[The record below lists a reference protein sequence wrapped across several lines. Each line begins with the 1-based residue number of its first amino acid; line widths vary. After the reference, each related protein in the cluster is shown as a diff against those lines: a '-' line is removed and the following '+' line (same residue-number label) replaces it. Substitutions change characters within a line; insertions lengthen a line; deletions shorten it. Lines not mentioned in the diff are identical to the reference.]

1 MTWGGVGLGDI
12 NLLCYNLL
20 KAMPKRLNL
29 SKEIE
34 KQLSPE
40 LVNFMWM
47 AGEIAH
53 TRGEKLYLVGGV
65 VRDLMLGQA
74 NLDLDLV
81 VEGNAIELA
90 HQLKKNVKG
99 KLTTHA
105 RFNTAKLQWDNW
117 SVDLTTA
124 RTESYEKPGALPKV
138 TPGSLDEDLG
148 RRDFTINAMALGLN
162 PGIYGQPIDPHGGRD
177 DLKNKLV
184 RVLHEKSFIDDA
196 TRIWRGLRYEQRFDF
211 HLEKKT
217 LSLLKRDIDM
227 LKTINADRTR
237 YEVECILKE
246 RYPEKVFMRAAELE
260 VLPTLHPSLRGDGWL
275 KEKFEQAR
283 QLSAPAS
290 PEPGLYLTLLAYPL
304 TKEETDRFISRLR
317 LPKVLAQILIDTASL
332 KSKMRLLATPGLSP
346 SGIFR
351 LLESYSSPAMVANS
365 IATESPTA
373 SQNIHHY
380 LTRLKYIEIALTGD
394 DLIKMGVTTGP
405 EIREIMERLQKARLD
420 GEIASKDDE
429 VELVKSWL
437 TTDK

>member
-1 MTWGGVGLGDI
+1 
-12 NLLCYNLL
+12 
-20 KAMPKRLNL
+20 MPKRLNL
-29 SKEIE
+29 AKEIE
-34 KQLSPE
+34 KQIPPE

-90 HQLKKNVKG
+90 QLLKKSVKG
-99 KLTTHA
+99 KITTHS
-105 RFNTAKLQWDNW
+105 RFNTAKLQWNNW

-124 RTESYEKPGALPKV
+124 RTETYEKPGALPTI
-138 TPGSLDEDLG
+138 TPGSIDEDLG

-177 DLKNKLV
+177 DLKNKLI

-196 TRIWRGLRYEQRFDF
+196 TRIWRALRYEQRLDF

-217 LSLLKRDIDM
+217 LSLLKHDLEM
-227 LKTINADRTR
+227 LKTISADRTR
-237 YEVECILKE
+237 YEVECILRE
-246 RYPEKVFMRAAELE
+246 PYPEKVFMRAAELG
-260 VLPTLHPSLRGDGWL
+260 VLAHLHPDLRGDGWL

-283 QLSAPAS
+283 KLSDPAP
-290 PEPGLYLTLLAYPL
+290 PEAGLYLALLAYPL
-304 TKEETDRFISRLR
+304 AKDETEHFISRLK
-317 LPKVLAQILIDTASL
+317 LPKALAQILNDSAAL
-332 KSKMRLLATPGLSP
+332 KTKIRLLATPGLSP

-351 LLESYSSPAMVANS
+351 LLEAYSSPAMVANS

-373 SQNIHHY
+373 SQNIHLY

-405 EIREIMERLQKARLD
+405 EIREIMEKLQKARLD
-420 GEIASKDDE
+420 GEIATREDE
-429 VELVKSWL
+429 VELVKGWL
-437 TTDK
+437 ANK

>member
-1 MTWGGVGLGDI
+1 
-12 NLLCYNLL
+12 
-20 KAMPKRLNL
+20 MPKRLNL
-29 SKEIE
+29 AKEIE
-34 KQLSPE
+34 KQLPAE

-90 HQLKKNVKG
+90 QRLKKNVQG
-99 KLTTHA
+99 KLTTHS
-105 RFNTAKLQWDNW
+105 RFNTAKLLWDNW

-124 RTESYEKPGALPKV
+124 RTESYEKPGALPTI
-138 TPGSLDEDLG
+138 TPGSLDQDLG

-162 PGIYGQPIDPHGGRD
+162 PGFYGQPIDPHGGRD
-177 DLKNKLV
+177 DLKNELI
-184 RVLHEKSFIDDA
+184 RVLHDNSFIDDA
-196 TRIWRGLRYEQRFDF
+196 TRIWRGLRYEQRLDF

-217 LSLLKRDIDM
+217 LSLLKRDTEM
-227 LKTINADRTR
+227 LKTISADRTR

-246 RYPEKVFMRAAELE
+246 HYPEKVFRRAAELE
-260 VLPTLHPSLRGDGWL
+260 VLPHLHPSLKGDGWL
-275 KEKFEQAR
+275 AEKFEQAR
-283 QLSAPAS
+283 KLSAPAP
-290 PEPGLYLTLLAYPL
+290 PEAGLYLALLAYPL
-304 TKEETDRFISRLR
+304 TKEETDRFISRLK
-317 LPKVLAQILIDTASL
+317 LPKALAQIVIDTAVL

-351 LLESYSSPAMVANS
+351 LLEAYSSPAMVANS

-373 SQNIHHY
+373 SQNIHLY
-380 LTRLKYIEIALTGD
+380 LTRLKYIEISLTGD
-394 DLIKMGVTTGP
+394 DLIQMGVTSGP

-420 GEIASKDDE
+420 GEIASKEDE
-429 VELVKSWL
+429 REIVKGWL
-437 TTDK
+437 SEK

>member
-1 MTWGGVGLGDI
+1 
-12 NLLCYNLL
+12 
-20 KAMPKRLNL
+20 MPKRLNL
-29 SKEIE
+29 SQEIE
-34 KQLSPE
+34 KQLPPE

-65 VRDLMLGQA
+65 VRDLMLGRA

-90 HQLKKNVKG
+90 QQLKQSVKG
-99 KLTTHA
+99 KITTHA

-124 RTESYEKPGALPKV
+124 RTETYEKPGALPTI
-138 TPGSLDEDLG
+138 TPGSIDQDLG

-162 PGIYGQPIDPHGGRD
+162 PGLYGQPIDPLGGRD
-177 DLKNKLV
+177 DLKSKLI

-217 LSLLKRDIDM
+217 LGLLKRDIDM
-227 LKTINADRTR
+227 LKTISADRTR

-246 RYPEKVFMRAAELE
+246 PYPEKVFIRAAELG
-260 VLPTLHPSLRGDGWL
+260 VLAHLHPNLGGDEWL
-275 KEKFEQAR
+275 AEKFEQAR
-283 QLSAPAS
+283 KFSAPTP
-290 PEPGLYLTLLAYPL
+290 PEPGLYLALLAYPL
-304 TKEETDRFISRLR
+304 TKDETDRFISRLR
-317 LPKVLAQILIDTASL
+317 LPKALAQILNDSAAI

-351 LLESYSSPAMVANS
+351 LLEAYSSPAMVANS
-365 IATESPTA
+365 VATESPAA
-373 SQNIHHY
+373 SQNIHLY
-380 LTRLKYIEIALTGD
+380 LTRLKYVEIALTGD
-394 DLIKMGVTTGP
+394 DLIKMGITTGP
-405 EIREIMERLQKARLD
+405 EIREMMERLQKARLD
-420 GEIASKDDE
+420 GEIASRDDE
-429 VELVKSWL
+429 VELVKGWL
-437 TTDK
+437 ASK

>member
-1 MTWGGVGLGDI
+1 
-12 NLLCYNLL
+12 
-20 KAMPKRLNL
+20 MPKRLNL
-29 SKEIE
+29 SQEIE
-34 KQLSPE
+34 KQLPPE

-65 VRDLMLGQA
+65 VRDLMLGKA

-90 HQLKKNVKG
+90 QQLKKSVKS
-99 KLTTHA
+99 KITTHT

-124 RTESYEKPGALPKV
+124 RTETYEKPGALPTI

-162 PGIYGQPIDPHGGRD
+162 PGLYGQPIDPLGGRD
-177 DLKNKLV
+177 DLKAKLI
-184 RVLHEKSFIDDA
+184 RILHDNSFTDDA

-227 LKTINADRTR
+227 LKTISADRIR

-246 RYPEKVFMRAAELE
+246 HYPEKVFMRAAELG
-260 VLPTLHPSLRGDGWL
+260 VLAHLHPSLKGDQWL
-275 KEKFEQAR
+275 ADKFEQAR
-283 QLSAPAS
+283 KLSDPTP
-290 PEPGLYLTLLAYPL
+290 PEPGLYLALLAYPL
-304 TKEETDRFISRLR
+304 TKDETERFISRLR
-317 LPKVLAQILIDTASL
+317 LPKALAQILNDSAAI
-332 KSKMRLLATPGLSP
+332 KSKMRLLSTPGLSP

-351 LLESYSSPAMVANS
+351 LLEAYSSPAMVANS
-365 IATESPTA
+365 IATESPAA
-373 SQNIHHY
+373 SQNIHLY

-394 DLIKMGVTTGP
+394 DLIKLGVTTGP

-420 GEIASKDDE
+420 GEIASKEDE
-429 VELVKSWL
+429 VALVQSWL
-437 TTDK
+437 AEK